1 MSRTHRRQPEEK
13 TWFKRNYR
21 RPRTFNEKKQI
32 EDLIHDEDVKLS
44 NREKSKLNNLPTAWD
59 DIPKSSIYEQDYNNE
74 N

>member
-13 TWFKRNYR
+13 TWFNRNYR

-59 DIPKSSIYEQDYNNE
+59 DIRKSSTYEKDYNDE
-74 N
+74 D